1 MRTDPLLSVN
11 WISSSKYLVVRHV
24 AFREPLRAVT
34 CRLLGIGFLVM
45 SAWLPAPAQGFD
57 IEREP
62 INYAKAPASN
72 PVSQLEHRLETG
84 LSRLAYEPGLGYLR
98 ALLRELKVPHSS
110 QMLVFSKTSLQRHRI
125 TPQKPRA
132 IYFNDDVYVGCCQQ
146 GDVLEITAVDPQLG
160 VVFYSLD
167 QKRMERPRFV
177 RQTESCLLCHGSL
190 QNQGFPG
197 HLVRSV
203 YPDGDGNPILSS
215 GTYRIDQTSPLTQ
228 RWGGWYVSGT
238 SGKQAHLGNLV
249 IHDKRQ
255 PEQIDNSA
263 GLNVTELS
271 RYFRTVPYL
280 TPHSDIVALMVLEH
294 QTEMHN
300 RIARANFLTRIALYE
315 EAEFNKALGRPATY
329 RSDSTVSRIQNAGE
343 PLVKYLLFSGE
354 AKLTEK
360 VHGTSSFA
368 REFVQAGPRDR
379 KGRSL
384 RDLDLEHRLFKV
396 PCSYLIY
403 SAAFDG
409 LPGPVKDYV
418 LKRLWDILNGRD
430 TSAAFAHLTAADR
443 RAILDILLQ
452 TKPTLPGYWRS
463 GPS

>member
-1 MRTDPLLSVN
+1 
-11 WISSSKYLVVRHV
+11 V
-24 AFREPLRAVT
+24 ALRAPGRSIT
-34 CRLLGIGFLVM
+34 CRLLGLCLAALF
-45 SAWLPAPAQGFD
+45 ACLPATAQGFD

-84 LSRLAYEPGLGYLR
+84 TKRLAYEPGVGYLR
-98 ALLRELKVPHSS
+98 ALLHELKVPQSS
-110 QMLVFSKTSLQRHRI
+110 QMLVFSRTSLQRHRI

-132 IYFNDDVYVGCCQQ
+132 IYFNDDVYVGFCQH

-160 VVFYSLD
+160 SVFYSLD
-167 QKRMERPRFV
+167 QKQTERPRFV
-177 RQTESCLLCHGSL
+177 RQTESCLLCHGSS

-203 YPDGDGNPILSS
+203 FPDGDGNPILSS

-238 SGKQAHLGNLV
+238 SGKQTHLGNLIV
-249 IHDKRQ
+249 RDKRQ

-263 GLNVTELS
+263 GLNVTDLS
-271 RYFRTVPYL
+271 RCCSTRPYL

-300 RIARANFLTRIALYE
+300 RITRANFLTRIALYE

-329 RSDSTVSRIQNAGE
+329 RSESTVSRIQNAGE

-360 VHGTSSFA
+360 VQGTSTFA
-368 REFVQAGPRDR
+368 REFVQTGPRDR
-379 KGRSL
+379 QGRSL
-384 RDLDLEHRLFKV
+384 RELDLQHRLFKY

-409 LPGPVKDYV
+409 LPDPVKDYV
-418 LKRLWDILNGRD
+418 LKRLWDILNCRD
-430 TSAAFAHLTAADR
+430 KSADFTHLTAVDR

-452 TKPTLPGYWRS
+452 TKATLPGYWRS